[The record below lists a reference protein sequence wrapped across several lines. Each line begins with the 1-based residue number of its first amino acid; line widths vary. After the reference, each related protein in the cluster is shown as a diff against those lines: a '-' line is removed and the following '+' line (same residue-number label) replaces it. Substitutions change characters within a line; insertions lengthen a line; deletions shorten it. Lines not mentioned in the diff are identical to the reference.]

1 MAIGSGARVGKVSL
15 GSTGEDL
22 KSVLAMIVVGL
33 TPRHLGPLT
42 PRLSALARDG
52 AMAPLQT
59 ITPAVTCSVQA
70 SFMTG
75 LTPREHGIVANG
87 WLFRDQMEVML
98 WRQSN
103 RLVDGEKIW
112 EAAKRRD
119 PAFTCAN
126 MFWWYNMASRHD
138 FGATPRPIYKADG
151 RKLPDCYT
159 VPADLRD
166 RLTERLGPFPLFQ
179 FWGPA
184 TTIASTRWIAD
195 AAKLVMAEHNPTL
208 TLAYLAH
215 LDYDLQRFGP
225 DETHPAVR
233 TSLAE
238 IDAVAGDLADAAR
251 AGGRSVVVLS
261 EYGLTRVDR
270 PIHINRA
277 LRDAGLVAVR
287 EEDGG
292 ELLDPAMS
300 KAFAVAD
307 HQLAHVYV
315 SDPALQPKVREVLE
329 GLPGIE
335 RVHDAADKHI
345 LDLDHP
351 RSGELVAVA
360 DARSWFTYY
369 YWTDDRR
376 APDFART
383 VEIHRKPGYDPVE
396 LFLHPGI
403 SSPKLAIGRRLM
415 LRKLGFRT
423 LMDVIPLDA
432 SLVKGS
438 HGRITDHPKDGPLII
453 SDRADLLGQR
463 TISALDVKPLLLD
476 AIFG

>member
-1 MAIGSGARVGKVSL
+1 VRP
-15 GSTGEDL
+15 
-22 KSVLAMIVVGL
+22 VLAIIVVGL

-42 PRLSALARDG
+42 PRLAALARDG
-52 AMAPLQT
+52 AMRPLET

-75 LTPREHGIVANG
+75 LTPRDHGIVANG
-87 WLFRDQMEVML
+87 WLFRDLSEVML

-103 RLVDGEKIW
+103 RLVGGEKIW
-112 EAAKRRD
+112 EAGKRRD

-126 MFWWYNMASRHD
+126 MFWWYNMASSHD

-151 RKLPDCYT
+151 RKIPDCYT

-166 RLTERLGPFPLFQ
+166 RLTEQLGHFPLFK

-184 TTIASTRWIAD
+184 TSIESTRWIAD
-195 AAKLVMAEHNPTL
+195 ATKLVIAGNNPTL
-208 TLAYLAH
+208 TLAYLPH

-225 DETHPAVR
+225 DQTHPAVR
-233 TSLAE
+233 KSLGE
-238 IDAVAGDLADAAR
+238 VDAVAGDLIDAAH
-251 AGGRSVVVLS
+251 ASGRSVMVLS
-261 EYGLTRVDR
+261 EYGITKVDR

-277 LRDAGLVAVR
+277 LREAGLLAVR

-292 ELLDPAMS
+292 EALDPAAS

-307 HQLAHVYV
+307 HQIAHVYV
-315 SDPALQPKVREVLE
+315 SDPIVLPKVQEVLQ

-335 RVHDAADKHI
+335 RIHDAADKHVVN
-345 LDLDHP
+345 LDHP
-351 RSGELVAVA
+351 RSGELVAIA
-360 DARSWFTYY
+360 DERSWFTYY

-396 LFLHPGI
+396 LFLDPDL
-403 SSPKLAIGRRLM
+403 SLPKLAIGKRLLM
-415 LRKLGFRT
+415 RKLGFRA

-438 HGRITDHPKDGPLII
+438 HGRVTNQSGDGPLVI
-453 SDRADLLGQR
+453 SDQANLNDGKDLRA
-463 TISALDVKPLLLD
+463 TDVKQVLLD
-476 AIFG
+476 ALFTS

>member
-1 MAIGSGARVGKVSL
+1 
-15 GSTGEDL
+15 L
-22 KSVLAMIVVGL
+22 KPVLAMIVVGL

-52 AMAPLQT
+52 RLAKLDT
-59 ITPAVTCSVQA
+59 VTPAVTCSAQA
-70 SFMTG
+70 TFMTG
-75 LTPREHGIVANG
+75 TLPQDHGIVGNG
-87 WLFRDQMEVML
+87 WLFRDQMEVLL

-103 RLVDGEKIW
+103 RLVDGEKVW
-112 EAAKRRD
+112 EAGKKRD
-119 PAFTCAN
+119 SSFTCAN
-126 MFWWYNMASRHD
+126 MFWWYNMASSHD
-138 FGATPRPIYKADG
+138 IGATPRPIYKADG

-159 VPADLRD
+159 VPDSLRD

-195 AAKLVMAEHNPTL
+195 ATRIVMAEQNPTL
-208 TLAYLAH
+208 TLAYLPH

-225 DETHPAVR
+225 DEAHPAVKK
-233 TSLAE
+233 SLAE

-251 AGGRSVVVLS
+251 ASGRTVVIFS
-261 EYGLTRVDR
+261 EYGITKVDR
-270 PIHINRA
+270 PIHVNRA
-277 LRDAGLVAVR
+277 LRDAGLLTVR

-292 ELLDPAMS
+292 ELLDPTVS

-307 HQLAHVYV
+307 HQIAHVYV
-315 SDPALQPKVREVLE
+315 SDPNSLPRAREVLQ
-329 GLPGIE
+329 GLAGIE
-335 RVHDAADKHI
+335 RVYDATDKHS

-351 RSGELVAVA
+351 RSGELVAMA

-369 YWTDDRR
+369 YWSDEGR

-396 LFLHPGI
+396 LFLDPNI
-403 SSPKLAIGRRLM
+403 SSPKLAVGKRLLM
-415 LRKLGFRT
+415 RKLGFRA

-432 SLVKGS
+432 ALVGGS
-438 HGRITDHPKDGPLII
+438 HGRLTDDSSDGPLII
-453 SDRADLLGQR
+453 SDRIDLLDGKNL
-463 TISALDVKPLLLD
+463 TAADVKSLLLD
-476 AIFG
+476 AVFT

>member
-1 MAIGSGARVGKVSL
+1 MMSGCGQKAGKIPFNR
-15 GSTGEDL
+15 GEGNL
-22 KSVLAMIVVGL
+22 KPILAMIVVGL
-33 TPRHLGPLT
+33 APRHLGSLT
-42 PRLSALARDG
+42 PRLSAIARAG
-52 AMAPLQT
+52 AMAPLAT
-59 ITPAVTCSVQA
+59 ITPAVTCTVQA

-75 LTPREHGIVANG
+75 LTPRDHGIVGNG

-103 RLVDGEKIW
+103 RLVEGEKVW
-112 EAAKRRD
+112 EAGKRRD
-119 PAFTCAN
+119 AAFTCAN
-126 MFWWYNMASRHD
+126 MFWWYNMASSHD

-159 VPADLRD
+159 VPANLRD

-195 AAKLVMAEHNPTL
+195 ATKLVMAENNPTL
-208 TLAYLAH
+208 TLAYLPH

-225 DETHPAVR
+225 DETHPGVR
-233 TSLAE
+233 KSLSE
-238 IDAVAGDLADAAR
+238 IDMVAGDLADAAR
-251 AGGRSVVVLS
+251 AGGRSVVILS
-261 EYGLTRVDR
+261 EYGITGVDR

-277 LRDAGLVAVR
+277 LRNAGLLAVR
-287 EEDGG
+287 EEDGA
-292 ELLDPAMS
+292 ELFDPAAS

-307 HQLAHVYV
+307 HQIAHVYV
-315 SDPALQPKVREVLE
+315 SDPALQPKVREVLQA
-329 GLPGIE
+329 LPGIE
-335 RVHDAADKHI
+335 RVYDANDKHV
-345 LDLDHP
+345 LHLDHP
-351 RSGELVAVA
+351 RAGELVAMA

-396 LFLHPGI
+396 LFLDPDI
-403 SSPKLAIGRRLM
+403 SSPKLAIGKRLLM
-415 LRKLGFRT
+415 RKLGFRA

-438 HGRITDHPKDGPLII
+438 HGRITDHPDDGPLII
-453 SDRADLLGQR
+453 SDRADLLGANKM
-463 TISALDVKPLLLD
+463 SAVDVKSLLLD
-476 AIFG
+476 AIFA